1 MKKGVLIVNYL
12 LKHFDTV
19 LMKFSADAQSS
30 APDYKILWI
39 NEEQKKRLPLS
50 MTPDERSLE
59 KWLKHRAI
67 PKNRAY
73 VHNFLAKCGLSI
85 NQPMNIIAVSRGLSL
100 NDCYWVVEEGFEGT
114 FAENNLY
121 DNRFSNILAS
131 LVFTG
136 YGSSVRSS
144 WQSSPEFTTN
154 GMLPK
159 CWRRIQGTIYLY
171 KGGTSGAANTG
182 FEPYSEYYAYQIA
195 KVMGIAAV
203 PYNISQWKGNLCSTC
218 ELFTS
223 KKYSYVPAGD
233 IVEQRSMSKVR
244 EYYRTLG
251 GTFEKALED
260 MLVFDALICNVDRHF
275 GNFGFLADNM
285 TNEIAKPAPLFDHGN
300 SLFNFAWA
308 EDWDSE
314 KDLENYIDTLQPRV
328 YDDFIETAREVLS
341 ARHRKGLHKLLQFH
355 FVRHVRYNLPAKRL
369 KMIERQIQKRAGR
382 LLEAAD
388 SI

>member
-1 MKKGVLIVNYL
+1 MNYL

-19 LMKFSADAQSS
+19 LMKFFAEAKSS
-30 APDYKILWI
+30 SPDYKILWI
-39 NEEQKKRLPLS
+39 NEEQKSLLPLS
-50 MTPDERSLE
+50 MSPDEEGLE
-59 KWLKHRAI
+59 KWLKRRTI

-73 VHNFLAKCGLSI
+73 VHNFLAKCGLSL
-85 NQPMNIIAVSRGLSL
+85 NRPMNIISVSKGLSL

-121 DNRFSNILAS
+121 DNRFSNILAN

-159 CWRRIQGTIYLY
+159 CWRRIQGNIYLY

-195 KVMGIAAV
+195 EVMDFEAV
-203 PYNISQWKGNLCSTC
+203 FYNLSQWKGHLCSTC

-223 KKYSYVPAGD
+223 KKYAYVSAGA
-233 IVEQRSMSKVR
+233 IVTRGGMAKVR
-244 EYYRTLG
+244 EYYQELG
-251 GTFEKALED
+251 KTFTNALND

-275 GNFGFLADNM
+275 GNFGFLVDNE
-285 TNEIAKPAPLFDHGN
+285 TNKIIRPAPLFDHGN
-300 SLFNFAWA
+300 SLFNFAWG
-308 EDWDSE
+308 EDWDSDE
-314 KDLENYIDTLQPRV
+314 GLEDYVNTLQPSV
-328 YDDFIETAREVLS
+328 YDDFIGTAGEVLS
-341 ARHRKGLHKLLQFH
+341 AAHRKNLHKLLKFH
-355 FVRHVRYNLPAKRL
+355 FKRHPRYNLPADRL
-369 KMIERQIQKRAGR
+369 RMIEKQIQKRAKR
-382 LLEAAD
+382 LLEIKD
-388 SI
+388 FT